1 MQQIMSGKKLEMH
14 LRKRNSGKIRK
25 IESLI
30 GRHWWLGHQIWERI
44 YNMRGDF
51 DPNFYHYYNTI
62 PLRKFNVR
70 RSKRGFKM
78 ISPAKRRFDFSK
90 ILKNN

>member
-1 MQQIMSGKKLEMH
+1 MILTKH
-14 LRKRNSGKIRK
+14 LKKRNFGKMIKDKIRK
-25 IESLI
+25 IENLI

-62 PLRKFNVR
+62 PLRKFNIR
-70 RSKRGFKM
+70 RKKRGFKL
-78 ISPAKRRFDFSK
+78 ISPAKRRFDFTRIYK
-90 ILKNN
+90 G

>member
-1 MQQIMSGKKLEMH
+1 MPQIMLGKKLEMH

-25 IESLI
+25 IEDLI
-30 GRHWWLGHQIWERI
+30 GRNWWLGHQIWERI

-62 PLRKFNVR
+62 SLRKFNIR
-70 RSKRGFKM
+70 RQKRGFKM
-78 ISPAKRRFDFSK
+78 ISYKTRRYDFSR
-90 ILKNN
+90 ILKN

>member
-1 MQQIMSGKKLEMH
+1 MH
-14 LRKRNSGKIRK
+14 LKKQNFGKMNKNKIRK
-25 IESLI
+25 IEKLI
-30 GRHWWLGHQIWERI
+30 GRNWWLGHQIWERI

-70 RSKRGFKM
+70 RSKRGFSM
-78 ISPAKRRFDFSK
+78 ISPTKRRFEFSR